1 MFDSSEMEFM
11 SFCLGY
17 SASIMRPQYWTTI
30 TIITAEILKIT
41 ETLFELLFSI
51 SSL

>member
-11 SFCLGY
+11 SFCSGY

-30 TIITAEILKIT
+30 TITAEILKIT